1 MSGTDCKALWGK
13 KFDPLVCLIYGVSS
27 WILCFCMHISM
38 NSHPH
43 THTHRCTHEQHYVV
57 LHQLA
62 GPPSN
67 WPLAV
72 PPRVATQLANLSP
85 SPPPSQSPGS
95 APTPYSLQIASP
107 SHLSRPII
115 NYWWM
120 GRLTELRDQCGEGK
134 ERKEQA
140 WGWGEEVRRARQT
153 VITLTNWLHFYD
165 TIVCRRRR
173 LCCSEITIP
182 TKVGTSIQTE
192 SSDL

>member
-1 MSGTDCKALWGK
+1 MR
-13 KFDPLVCLIYGVSS
+13 
-27 WILCFCMHISM
+27 ISM

-43 THTHRCTHEQHYVV
+43 TRAQMHTRAAFCSAISV
-57 LHQLA
+57 
-62 GPPSN
+62 GWPSSN

-72 PPRVATQLANLSP
+72 PPRVATQLPNLSP

-140 WGWGEEVRRARQT
+140 WGWGEEVRRAQQT
-153 VITLTNWLHFYD
+153 VITLTNWLHLYD
-165 TIVCRRRR
+165 TTVCRRRS

-182 TKVGTSIQTE
+182 TKVGTSSNKKIIHTVTWGDVIWTCVIRWGD
-192 SSDL
+192 SDGALRSVG